1 MCPQLCNSVVEL
13 NCNGRNIICLVH
25 SVVMES
31 VIEVMHPC
39 FGNSKIDSISWRLIS
54 LRFCLILRLFS
65 VKAHKESCRAVRFVD
80 SGKGNALLP
89 FLIECSYIP
98 ANL

>member
-1 MCPQLCNSVVEL
+1 MW
-13 NCNGRNIICLVH
+13 LVH
-25 SVVMES
+25 SVILES
-31 VIEVMHPC
+31 FIEVAHLC
-39 FGNSKIDSISWRLIS
+39 FGNSKVDSIPLRLIFTS
-54 LRFCLILRLFS
+54 FCLLLRLFS